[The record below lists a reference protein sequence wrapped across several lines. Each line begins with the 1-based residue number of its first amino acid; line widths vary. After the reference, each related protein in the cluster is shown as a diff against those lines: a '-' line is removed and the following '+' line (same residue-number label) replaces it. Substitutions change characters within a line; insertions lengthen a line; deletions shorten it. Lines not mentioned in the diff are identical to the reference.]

1 MDLITLATGLYGFS
15 VAAKNMGKKEVL
27 RYFTQMALC
36 ELAADVSAAWGFIL
50 YEYFGRCYVAST

>member
-15 VAAKNMGKKEVL
+15 VAAKNMGNKEVL

-36 ELAADVSAAWGFIL
+36 ELAADVSAAMGI
-50 YEYFGRCYVAST
+50 YII

>member
-1 MDLITLATGLYGFS
+1 MGAAVDLITLATGLYGFS

-36 ELAADVSAAWGFIL
+36 ELAADVSAAT
-50 YEYFGRCYVAST
+50 VAKRQRIV

>member
-36 ELAADVSAAWGFIL
+36 ELAADVSAAMGI
-50 YEYFGRCYVAST
+50 YII